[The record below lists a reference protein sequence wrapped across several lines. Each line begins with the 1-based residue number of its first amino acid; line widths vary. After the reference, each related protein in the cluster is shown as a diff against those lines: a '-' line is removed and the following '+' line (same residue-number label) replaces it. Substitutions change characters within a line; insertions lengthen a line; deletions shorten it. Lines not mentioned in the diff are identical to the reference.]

1 MMRSISLTKSQNV
14 TAAAL
19 IREPFGM
26 LADDSFQSACCE
38 DAAIIVE
45 LLSISLCTK
54 NDFRRGYVEKSRHN
68 KGRVMESHQKC
79 RNCPMSCHICEVYKR
94 GR

>member
-54 NDFRRGYVEKSRHN
+54 NDFRRGYVEKSYAAHRSD
-68 KGRVMESHQKC
+68 RDT
-79 RNCPMSCHICEVYKR
+79 HIFLKR
-94 GR
+94 GKVSSLS